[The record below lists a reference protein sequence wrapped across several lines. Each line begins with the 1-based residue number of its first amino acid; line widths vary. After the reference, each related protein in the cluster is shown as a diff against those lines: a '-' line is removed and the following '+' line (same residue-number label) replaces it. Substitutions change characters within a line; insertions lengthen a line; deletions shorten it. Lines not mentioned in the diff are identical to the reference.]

1 MVDTYTC
8 SYCGKQLEPG
18 TGKLF
23 VRKDGAV
30 FYFCSSKCQ
39 SNYDPGI
46 PDKSVTDVGKQIYDH
61 YGKFPEGYSLRMS

>member
-1 MVDTYTC
+1 MVDIYTC

-30 FYFCSSKCQ
+30 FDFCSAKCQ
-39 SNYDPGI
+39 SNYNLGRI
-46 PDKSVTDVGKQIYDH
+46 PSRVAWTAAGRKARGK
-61 YGKFPEGYSLRMS
+61 E